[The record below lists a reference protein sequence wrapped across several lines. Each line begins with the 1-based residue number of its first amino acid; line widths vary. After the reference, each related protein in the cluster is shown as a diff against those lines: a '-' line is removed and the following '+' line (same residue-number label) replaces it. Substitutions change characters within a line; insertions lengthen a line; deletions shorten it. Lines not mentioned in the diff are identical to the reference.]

1 MTSFNNNPGSNA
13 LGNNV
18 LGGGVMLPVNNSLN
32 ESTAKSDIRL
42 MGSAIQLAMEMYPL
56 PALSTGEFGAKLQ
69 EK

>member
-1 MTSFNNNPGSNA
+1 
-13 LGNNV
+13 
-18 LGGGVMLPVNNSLN
+18 MLPVNNSLN